1 MTKMSIL
8 NLHLDYPAITDTFK
22 STHMKD
28 SYNKVPNNRLPI
40 IIILLFG
47 ILYTVMAFCN
57 HYFFRTWAWDYGTY
71 TFSFWDYAHFRNS
84 PNPVLLPKMILLQ
97 DHFSFTLMLL
107 APFYWI
113 LNWLLGTYT
122 LSVVQIILI
131 SFGGLA
137 IYKLI
142 EFKTSSRILSILALL
157 QYFTIYGRW
166 ASFCTPCN
174 LAIIAATA
182 IPVFLYYFEKGKFTG
197 AWITLI
203 FILLA
208 REDTALWM
216 LFIGI
221 FLIIEH
227 RKEKDFLKTSLLMMA
242 VSLTYFILVFRIF
255 IPHLERPGIKYV
267 LFNYSAL
274 GKNPAEA
281 FQFIITHPLKSIE
294 LMFVNHSGEPAYD
307 GVKAEFF
314 YVYMLCGGFVLL
326 LRPRYILLFIPLI
339 LKKMYNDLPVRW
351 SIESY
356 YSIEFV
362 SMLPIAVFLIISEI
376 KSKLA
381 RTIITILVCI
391 NTLWITTYK
400 LLEKGR
406 VLNYDNT
413 NFAFYKS
420 SMYKSPLP
428 VRDIHNKLRIIPPD
442 AAVSSSGTINPQLML
457 RMKNYYFPHVYD
469 ATYIAVINGRDTW
482 PMDKPTFRKE
492 IYKYLQSPDWEK
504 LVDDSTI
511 IILRKKIN
519 SLPF

>member
-1 MTKMSIL
+1 MID
-8 NLHLDYPAITDTFK
+8 NLKKATD
-22 STHMKD
+22 
-28 SYNKVPNNRLPI
+28 NRIPV
-40 IIILLFG
+40 IIILFFG

-57 HYFFRTWAWDYGTY
+57 HYFFRTWVWDYGTY
-71 TFSFWDYAHFRNS
+71 TFSFWDYAHFRIS

-107 APFYWI
+107 APFYWA

-122 LSVVQIILI
+122 LSFVQIILI

-137 IYKLI
+137 LYKLI

-166 ASFCTPCN
+166 SSFCTPCN

-216 LFIGI
+216 LFIGL

-227 RKEKDFLKTSLLMMA
+227 RKEKDFIKTSLLMMA
-242 VSLTYFILVFRIF
+242 ASFTYFIVVFKVF
-255 IPHLERPGIKYV
+255 IPLLETPTIKYV

-274 GKNPAEA
+274 GKNPGEA
-281 FQFIITHPLKSIE
+281 LLFMLTHPLRSVE

-314 YVYMLCGGFVLL
+314 YVYILCGGFVLL
-326 LRPRYILLFIPLI
+326 FRPRYILLFIPLI
-339 LKKMYNDLPVRW
+339 MKKMYNDLPVRW

-376 KSKLA
+376 KNTLA
-381 RTIITILVCI
+381 RNIITIVVCI
-391 NTLWITTYK
+391 NTLWVTTYK

-413 NFAFYKS
+413 TFAFYRN
-420 SMYKSPLP
+420 SMYTSPLP
-428 VRDIHNKLRIIPPD
+428 VRDIHNKLRMIPPD
-442 AAVSSSGTINPQLML
+442 AAVSSSGTINPHLML
-457 RMKNYYFPHVYD
+457 RMKNYYFPHIYD
-469 ATYIAVINGRDTW
+469 ATYIAVMNGRDTW
-482 PMDKPTFRKE
+482 PMDQSTFKE
-492 IYKYLQSPDWEK
+492 EINKYLQSPEWEK

-511 IILRKKIN
+511 IILRKKIYVPI
-519 SLPF
+519 LEK

>member
-1 MTKMSIL
+1 
-8 NLHLDYPAITDTFK
+8 
-22 STHMKD
+22 MKD
-28 SYNKVPNNRLPI
+28 SISKARDNRLPVI
-40 IIILLFG
+40 IIILFS
-47 ILYTVMAFCN
+47 ILYLVMAFCN

-71 TFSFWDYAHFRNS
+71 NFSFWDYAHFRIS
-84 PNPVLLPKMILLQ
+84 PSPVLLPNMILLQ

-107 APFYWI
+107 APFYWT

-122 LSVVQIILI
+122 LSVVQIILVAI
-131 SFGGLA
+131 GGMAL
-137 IYKLI
+137 YKLI
-142 EFKTSSRILSILALL
+142 EFKTSNRILSILAML

-174 LAIIAATA
+174 IAIIASSA
-182 IPVFLYYFEKGKFTG
+182 IPVFLYYFEKRKFTG
-197 AWITLI
+197 AWLTLI

-216 LFIGI
+216 LFVGL

-227 RKEKDFLKTSLLMMA
+227 RKERDLLKTSILMIT
-242 VSLTYFILVFRIF
+242 VSVLYFILVFKVF
-255 IPHLERPGIKYV
+255 IPLLEAPGIKYV

-281 FQFIITHPLKSIE
+281 FRFILTHPFRAIE
-294 LMFVNHSGEPAYD
+294 LLFVNHSGEPAYD
-307 GVKAEFF
+307 GVKAEFY

-326 LRPRYILLFIPLI
+326 LRPRYILLFIPLV
-339 LKKMYNDLPVRW
+339 LKKMYNDVPVRW
-351 SIESY
+351 SIESF

-381 RTIITILVCI
+381 RNIITILVCI
-391 NTLWITTYK
+391 NTLWVTTYK
-400 LLEKGR
+400 LLEKDR

-413 NFAFYKS
+413 NFAFYRS

-428 VRDIHNKLRIIPPD
+428 VRDIHHKLQMIPPD
-442 AAVSSSGTINPQLML
+442 AAVSSSGTINPHLML

-469 ATYIAVINGRDTW
+469 ATYIAVMNGRDTW

-492 IYKYLQSPDWEK
+492 INKYLQSPDWEK

-511 IILRKKIN
+511 IILRKKTKSPPPLN
-519 SLPF
+519 